1 MWNAESLSREQ
12 IRESLKSSQ
21 PIELAG
27 SGRNAK
33 YAWVERVLG
42 AQHYRDLV
50 KKERGVVRAY
60 VEKVTGMSAA
70 QTTRLIR
77 TFLDNGVVRSEE
89 RRVGKECR
97 SRWSP

>member
-12 IRESLKSSQ
+12 IRDSLKSSQ
-21 PIELAG
+21 PIEFAG
-27 SGRNAK
+27 AGRNAK

-60 VEKVTGMSAA
+60 VAKVTGMSAA
-70 QTTRLIR
+70 QATRLIR
-77 TFLDNGVVRSEE
+77 TFLASVVFGQGRS
-89 RRVGKECR
+89 
-97 SRWSP
+97 WS